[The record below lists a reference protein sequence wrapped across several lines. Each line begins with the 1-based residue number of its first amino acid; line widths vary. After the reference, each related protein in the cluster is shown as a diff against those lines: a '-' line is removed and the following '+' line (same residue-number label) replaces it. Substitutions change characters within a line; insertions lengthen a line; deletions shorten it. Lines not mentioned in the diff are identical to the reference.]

1 MTEILKNE
9 NLIKKASYLKLLA
22 QDLAYNLKNGNF
34 RSLFKGQ
41 GIEFEGVREYI
52 RGDDIRTID
61 WNVTARMGHPFVKV
75 FEEERELQVF
85 LIVDNSLSMME
96 KNAKKSKYETE
107 SEAVALLTLACE
119 MNSCPIGAVF
129 FDGEI
134 NFSLKP
140 ALSKNQTLLILK
152 KLEEERENQTAGS
165 ALDNAL
171 NGAFKLLKKKSLVF
185 VFSDFK
191 TDGWTKS
198 MTRLAQKNDVIA
210 VRLCDDFDRQ
220 LPVVGTATFEDIESN
235 VKMVLPSSSEKL
247 KKEWLNYNQQKE
259 KKWKDFCLQHCVYP
273 VLMNTKDEP
282 LQVLN
287 AALKNKGK

>member
-52 RGDDIRTID
+52 RGDDIRMID

-152 KLEEERENQTAGS
+152 KLEEEHENQTAGS
-165 ALDNAL
+165 ALDSAL

-210 VRLCDDFDRQ
+210 VRLCYDFDRQ

-259 KKWKDFCLQHCVYP
+259 KKWKDFCLQYCVYP

>member
-1 MTEILKNE
+1 MHFSLWERKCPITAEAD

-119 MNSCPIGAVF
+119 MNS
-129 FDGEI
+129 
-134 NFSLKP
+134 
-140 ALSKNQTLLILK
+140 
-152 KLEEERENQTAGS
+152 
-165 ALDNAL
+165 
-171 NGAFKLLKKKSLVF
+171 
-185 VFSDFK
+185 
-191 TDGWTKS
+191 
-198 MTRLAQKNDVIA
+198 
-210 VRLCDDFDRQ
+210 
-220 LPVVGTATFEDIESN
+220 
-235 VKMVLPSSSEKL
+235 
-247 KKEWLNYNQQKE
+247 
-259 KKWKDFCLQHCVYP
+259 
-273 VLMNTKDEP
+273 
-282 LQVLN
+282 
-287 AALKNKGK
+287 